1 MNAVSSQRSDI
12 VLVVDDS
19 PNTMRMLTDVLD
31 GAGMTVMVALD
42 GQSALKIADRI
53 TPDIVL
59 MDAVMPGMDGFETCR
74 QMKRISGFEDV
85 PVLFMTGLSE
95 PEDTV
100 RGFAAGGVDY
110 VTKPMDID
118 SVLARIAVHLGNA
131 RKLRSARTALDA
143 ADQFLVAADRDGG
156 VVWFT
161 PQAYRMLEERV
172 GCIVAASDRLQLP
185 SSLVAWLRKS
195 AAQGSSA
202 GTKAPETIHVHDG
215 LQSRI
220 TFAGEAERGELLFR
234 ISDAILKDPL
244 AEVRARYGLTQRETE
259 VLSWIAQGKSNR
271 DIAAIL
277 ALSPRTIDKHIE
289 VIFGKLGVENRTA
302 AAALI
307 LFGRG
312 M

>member
-1 MNAVSSQRSDI
+1 MMGAQARSDV

-19 PNTMRMLTDVLD
+19 PDTMRLLTDVLD

-42 GQSALKIADRI
+42 GQAALKIAGRL

-74 QMKRISGFEDV
+74 QMKRLSGFEDV
-85 PVLFMTGLSE
+85 PVIFMTGLSE

-118 SVLARIAVHLGNA
+118 SVLARIAAHLGNA

-143 ADQFLVAADRDGG
+143 ADQFLVATDRDGS
-156 VVWFT
+156 VAWFT
-161 PQAYRMLEERV
+161 PQAFRMLEERV
-172 GCIVAASDRLQLP
+172 GCSVSGSERLRLP
-185 SSLVAWLRKS
+185 SELAAWLRRS
-195 AAQGSSA
+195 AAQSASVGSRA
-202 GTKAPETIHVHDG
+202 VEMVYTHGG

-220 TFAGEAERGELLFR
+220 SFVGQAERGEILFR
-234 ISDAILKDPL
+234 ISDAAPHDAL
-244 AEVRARYGLTQRETE
+244 AAVRARYSLTQRETE

-271 DIAAIL
+271 DIASIL
-277 ALSPRTIDKHIE
+277 SLSPRTIDKHLE
-289 VIFGKLGVENRTA
+289 VIFGKLAVENRTA

-307 LFGRG
+307 LSSRQG
-312 M
+312 

>member
-1 MNAVSSQRSDI
+1 MIDGTTRSDV

-19 PNTMRMLTDVLD
+19 PDTMRLLTDVLD

-42 GQSALKIADRI
+42 GHAALKIAGRL

-74 QMKRISGFEDV
+74 AMKRLSGFEDV
-85 PVLFMTGLSE
+85 PVIFMTGLSE

-143 ADQFLVAADRDGG
+143 ADQFLVATDRDGE
-156 VVWFT
+156 VAWFT
-161 PQAYRMLEERV
+161 KQAFRMLEERV
-172 GCIVAASDRLQLP
+172 GCALSGSDKLRLPNELA
-185 SSLVAWLRKS
+185 VWLR
-195 AAQGSSA
+195 SSA
-202 GTKAPETIHVHDG
+202 GQPG
-215 LQSRI
+215 LAGSRAGELIYTHNGLKSRI
-220 TFAGEAERGELLFR
+220 SFVGQAERGEILFR
-234 ISDAILKDPL
+234 ISDAEQQDDL
-244 AEVRARYGLTQRETE
+244 AAVRAKYNLTQRETE

-271 DIAAIL
+271 DIATIL

-289 VIFGKLGVENRTA
+289 VILGKLAVENRTT
-302 AAALI
+302 AALI
-307 LFGRG
+307 LSSHRG
-312 M
+312 

>member
-1 MNAVSSQRSDI
+1 MEDPSQRSDV

-19 PNTMRMLTDVLD
+19 PETMRLLTDVLD
-31 GAGMTVMVALD
+31 SAGMTVMVALD
-42 GQSALKIADRI
+42 GPSALRIAGRL

-74 QMKRISGFEDV
+74 QIKQLSGFEDV
-85 PVLFMTGLSE
+85 PVIFMTGLSE
-95 PEDTV
+95 PEDTL

-143 ADQFLVAADRDGG
+143 ADQFLVATDRAGK

-161 PQAYRMLEERV
+161 PQAYRMLEERI
-172 GCIVAASDRLQLP
+172 GCEAAGAEGLQLP
-185 SSLVAWLRKS
+185 RALVAWLRKS
-195 AAQGSSA
+195 ASGEFSR
-202 GTKAPETIHVHDG
+202 TNRPIETIYAHEG
-215 LQSRI
+215 LLSRI
-220 TFAGEAERGELLFR
+220 SFVGEADRGEILFR
-234 ISDAILKDPL
+234 ISDAAPQDKL
-244 AEVRARYGLTQRETE
+244 ASVRIKYNLTQRETE

-277 ALSPRTIDKHIE
+277 ALSPRTIDKHLE
-289 VIFGKLGVENRTA
+289 VIFGKLAVENRTA

-307 LFGRG
+307 HSA
-312 M
+312 